1 MVKTALAS
9 TVFGSATIIMLC
21 FGWYTVM
28 GEGPKGTG
36 EYWTAYKID
45 KLCQQTGNPNSW
57 ECYRAELHR
66 KNALDLADW
75 AMKCGLIG
83 TIATVGLGII
93 NRLEKNN

>member
-9 TVFGSATIIMLC
+9 TVLGSAAVIMLC

-45 KLCQQTGNPNSW
+45 KLCQKTYNPNSW

-66 KNALDLADW
+66 KNALDLVDW

-83 TIATVGLGII
+83 TIATVGLGVI
-93 NRLEKNN
+93 NRLDKK